1 MPRQRLRSRTSPIA
15 YVGRAIIVL
24 VALSLVWYGLMTVLL
39 ALKLSPA
46 SIDAISGYRTAY
58 DYLAGLTAADVAG
71 STRLV
76 TGLAGVAAFLFFGY
90 LAFKEIPR
98 PYLARSDLRLREDNR
113 GVVDVQPRAIERIAE
128 TAACEH
134 PAVSSATGR
143 YAIDELA
150 VDLGVKRAR
159 ELDKTLSDVQHRVLH
174 ALQRHELPP
183 TPVVVTLTG
192 FDRKQR
198 RELS

>member
-15 YVGRAIIVL
+15 YVGRAILVL
-24 VALSLVWYGLMTVLL
+24 VAVGLVWYGLMMVLL
-39 ALKLSPA
+39 ALKVSPGA
-46 SIDAISGYRTAY
+46 IDAISGYRTAY
-58 DYLAGLTAADVAG
+58 DYLAALGPDDIGV
-71 STRLV
+71 STRLI
-76 TGLAGVAAFLFFGY
+76 TALAGAAGFLLFGY
-90 LAFKEIPR
+90 LALKEIPR
-98 PYLARSDLRLREDNR
+98 PYLARTDLRLREDDR
-113 GVVDVQPRAIERIAE
+113 GVVDVGPRAIERIAE
-128 TAACEH
+128 TAAGEH

-143 YAIDELA
+143 YSTDELA

-159 ELDKTLSDVQHRVLH
+159 DLDETLSDVQDRVLH
-174 ALQRHELPP
+174 ALSSHELPP

>member
-15 YVGRAIIVL
+15 YVGRAILVL
-24 VALSLVWYGLMTVLL
+24 VAVGLVWYGLMMVLL
-39 ALKLSPA
+39 ALKVSPGA
-46 SIDAISGYRTAY
+46 IDAISGYRTAY
-58 DYLAGLTAADVAG
+58 DYLAALAANDVGG

-76 TGLAGVAAFLFFGY
+76 TALAGGAGFLFFGY
-90 LAFKEIPR
+90 LALKEIPR
-98 PYLARSDLRLREDNR
+98 PYLARSDLRLKEDDR
-113 GVVDVQPRAIERIAE
+113 GVVDLRPRAIERIAE

-143 YAIDELA
+143 YGTDELA

-159 ELDKTLSDVQHRVLH
+159 DIDKTMSDVQDRVLH
-174 ALQRHELPP
+174 ALHNHELPP

>member
-15 YVGRAIIVL
+15 YVGRAILIL
-24 VALSLVWYGLMTVLL
+24 VAVGLLWYGLMMVLL
-39 ALKLSPA
+39 ALKVSPDA
-46 SIDAISGYRTAY
+46 IDAISGYRTAY
-58 DYLAGLTAADVAG
+58 DYLAALVADDVGG
-71 STRLV
+71 STRLI
-76 TGLAGVAAFLFFGY
+76 TALAGVAGFLLFGY
-90 LAFKEIPR
+90 LALKEIPR
-98 PYLARSDLRLREDNR
+98 PYLARTDLRLREDDR
-113 GVVDVQPRAIERIAE
+113 GVVDVRPRAIERIAE
-128 TAACEH
+128 TAAGEH

-143 YAIDELA
+143 YGTDELA

-159 ELDKTLSDVQHRVLH
+159 DLDETLSDVQGRVLH
-174 ALQRHELPP
+174 ALSDHELPP

>member
-1 MPRQRLRSRTSPIA
+1 MPRQRLRSRTSAIA
-15 YVGRAIIVL
+15 YVGRAILIL
-24 VALSLVWYGLMTVLL
+24 VAAGLIWYGLMMVLL
-39 ALKLSPA
+39 ALKVSPGA
-46 SIDAISGYRTAY
+46 IDAISGYRTAY
-58 DYLAGLTAADVAG
+58 DYFAGLVADDVGG
-71 STRLV
+71 STRLI
-76 TGLAGVAAFLFFGY
+76 TALAGVAGFLVFGY
-90 LAFKEIPR
+90 LAMKEIPR
-98 PYLARSDLRLREDNR
+98 PYLARSDLRLREDDR
-113 GVVDVQPRAIERIAE
+113 GVVDVGPRAIERIAE

-143 YAIDELA
+143 YGTDELA

-159 ELDKTLSDVQHRVLH
+159 DLDTTLSDVQDRVVH
-174 ALQRHELPP
+174 ALHNHELPP

>member
-15 YVGRAIIVL
+15 YVGRAIIVV
-24 VALSLVWYGLMTVLL
+24 VALGLVWYGLMMVLL
-39 ALKLSPA
+39 ALKLSP
-46 SIDAISGYRTAY
+46 STIDAISGYRTAY
-58 DYLAGLTAADVAG
+58 DSLAGLTADDVDG

-76 TGLAGVAAFLFFGY
+76 TALAGVLAFLFFGY
-90 LAFKEIPR
+90 LALKEVPR
-98 PYLARSDLRLREDNR
+98 PYLARSDLRVTEDDR
-113 GVVDVQPRAIERIAE
+113 GVTDVQPRAIERIAE

-134 PAVSSATGR
+134 PAVTSATGR
-143 YAIDELA
+143 YSIDELA

-159 ELDKTLSDVQHRVLH
+159 DLEKTLSDVQDRVRH
-174 ALQRHELPP
+174 AVHRHELPS

>member
-15 YVGRAIIVL
+15 YVGRAILVL
-24 VALSLVWYGLMTVLL
+24 VAVGLVWYGLMMVLL
-39 ALKLSPA
+39 ALKVSPGA
-46 SIDAISGYRTAY
+46 IDAISGYRTAY
-58 DYLAGLTAADVAG
+58 DYLAALGPDDIGV
-71 STRLV
+71 STRLI
-76 TGLAGVAAFLFFGY
+76 TALAGAAGFLLFGY
-90 LAFKEIPR
+90 LALKEIPR
-98 PYLARSDLRLREDNR
+98 PYLARTDLRLREDDR
-113 GVVDVQPRAIERIAE
+113 GVVDVGPRAIERIAE
-128 TAACEH
+128 TAAGEH

-143 YAIDELA
+143 YGTDELA

-159 ELDKTLSDVQHRVLH
+159 DLDETLSDVQDRVLH
-174 ALQRHELPP
+174 ALRNHELPP

>member
-15 YVGRAIIVL
+15 YVGRAILIL
-24 VALSLVWYGLMTVLL
+24 VAVGLLWYGLMMVLL
-39 ALKLSPA
+39 ALKVSPDA
-46 SIDAISGYRTAY
+46 IDAISGYRTAY
-58 DYLAGLTAADVAG
+58 DYLAALVADDVGG
-71 STRLV
+71 STRLI
-76 TGLAGVAAFLFFGY
+76 TALAGVAGFLLFGY
-90 LAFKEIPR
+90 LALKEIPR
-98 PYLARSDLRLREDNR
+98 PYLARTDLRLREDDR
-113 GVVDVQPRAIERIAE
+113 GVVDVRPRAIERIAE
-128 TAACEH
+128 TAAGEH

-143 YAIDELA
+143 YGTDELA

-159 ELDKTLSDVQHRVLH
+159 DLDETLSDVQGRVLH
-174 ALQRHELPP
+174 ALSDQELPP